1 MGVCQAP
8 AIRVHSRA
16 NTGAPV
22 HGSPV
27 TVFESAVVKP
37 LEYAPLV
44 AFLCGEPAGYVTG
57 QTISID
63 GGLTAG
69 LFG

>member
-1 MGVCQAP
+1 M
-8 AIRVHSRA
+8 RRA
-16 NTGAPV
+16 A
-22 HGSPV
+22 SP
-27 TVFESAVVKP
+27 E
-37 LEYAPLV
+37 EYAPLV
-44 AFLCGEPAGYVTG
+44 AFLCSEGARYVTG